1 MIAGILILLLF
12 LLFAGLIMVTF
23 SMILHGARPVSLF
36 ATEGIQQNKWRWFL
50 PVYPFAMWIPV
61 YLTSE
66 LTHVSL
72 WHSVVYFYACLLLA
86 LIASEGCYRLRKVS
100 LLYRLSLWINLLN
113 GAFIII
119 LLLVYHLKID

>member
-1 MIAGILILLLF
+1 
-12 LLFAGLIMVTF
+12 MVTF
-23 SMILHGARPVSLF
+23 TMILHGARPVRLF

-66 LTHVSL
+66 LTHVSS